1 MRVPTLHTAQ
11 RAFEGI
17 EARMSRQAQVQDQL
31 GTGLRVRRPGD
42 DPLAAAQA
50 EMARSRLMRLAQD
63 QRAGLLASGLL
74 STAESALG
82 QGVNLLQNAREL
94 LVAAG
99 NGAYSGAER
108 KALALQLSAMR
119 REMLDLANTGDG
131 AGGRVFSGQGGG
143 ASPAAG
149 TDPQWTAPGGVQ
161 RIGEGGRYAATV
173 DGEAVFMRVPEG
185 NGVFVTASDPA
196 NTGAGWIGAGEVSDA
211 TLLTY
216 QRYRIDIGGSPGAL
230 TYTVTRVDSGEPAG
244 EPLPLPGGGTLE
256 IDGQRI
262 TIGGTP
268 APGDGFLLAPA
279 QRQSVFQTLD
289 QAIALLE
296 DGTVTPAAFAE
307 RLQRVQAGL
316 DRGLEA
322 LSVMRSQVGGELRL
336 IDEALASGEG
346 QTLSNEI
353 RRSQLQDLDFARAVS
368 EMQANQTSLE
378 AALKAYATVGRT
390 SLFQML

>member
-11 RAFEGI
+11 RAFDGI
-17 EARMSRQAQVQDQL
+17 EARMARQAQVQDQL

-50 EMARSRLMRLAQD
+50 EMARSRLARLAQD
-63 QRAGLLASGLL
+63 QRAGQLASGLL
-74 STAESALG
+74 STAEGALG
-82 QGVNLLQNAREL
+82 RGVNLLQNAREL

-108 KALALQLSAMR
+108 KALSLQLVAMR
-119 REMLDLANTGDG
+119 RELLDLVNTGDG
-131 AGGRVFSGQGGG
+131 AGGKVFSGQGGG
-143 ASPAAG
+143 ASPATG
-149 TDPQWTAPGGVQ
+149 VDPQWTAPGGVQ

-185 NGVFVTASDPA
+185 NGVFVASSDPA

-211 TLLTY
+211 TRLTY
-216 QRYRIDIGGSPGAL
+216 QRYRVDIGGSPGAL
-230 TYTVTRVDSGEPAG
+230 TYTVNRLDSSDPAS
-244 EPLPLPGGGTLE
+244 PPQAFPPGGTLE

-279 QRQSVFQTLD
+279 QRQSIFETFD
-289 QAIALLE
+289 QALALLQ
-296 DGTVTPAAFAE
+296 DGTVTQAAYAE
-307 RLQRVQAGL
+307 RLQRVQAGV

-322 LSVMRSQVGGELRL
+322 LSMMRSQIGGELRL

-346 QTLSNEI
+346 QSLSNEI
-353 RRSQLQDLDFARAVS
+353 RRSELQDLDFARAVS
-368 EMQANQTSLE
+368 EMQSNQTSLE

-390 SLFQML
+390 SLFQLL